1 MSHQVGPEVEAL
13 EVQPE
18 TAAEVAGAEE
28 KEAQVVAEE
37 RQVGAMVGVKGVAE
51 RVVVVEA

>member
-18 TAAEVAGAEE
+18 TAVEVAGAEE

>member
-37 RQVGAMVGVKGVAE
+37 RRVGAMVGVKGVAE